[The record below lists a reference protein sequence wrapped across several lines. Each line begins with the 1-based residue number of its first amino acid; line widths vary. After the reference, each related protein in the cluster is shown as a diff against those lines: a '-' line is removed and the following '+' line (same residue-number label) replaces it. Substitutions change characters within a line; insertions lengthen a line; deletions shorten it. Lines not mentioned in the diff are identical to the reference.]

1 MKQMTTSQPA
11 LYFCAVII
19 NEVEMKLEPE
29 LLNLIGNGSIAL
41 IVFVMWYISIKQF
54 SRQQEKNARQEQEN
68 VKQMF
73 VMLEQDI
80 KYKEVLTALLSR
92 METKIDLALRS
103 ER

>member
-1 MKQMTTSQPA
+1 MQMTKSLSRQ
-11 LYFCAVII
+11 YFCTVIT
-19 NEVEMKLEPE
+19 NEVGMKLEPE

-54 SRQQEKNARQEQEN
+54 ARQQEKNARQEQEN
-68 VKQMF
+68 TKQMF

-92 METKIDLALRS
+92 METKIDLALRN

>member
-1 MKQMTTSQPA
+1 MTTTQPS

-19 NEVEMKLEPE
+19 KEDEMKLEPE

-54 SRQQEKNARQEQEN
+54 SRQQEKNTRQEQEN

-80 KYKEVLTALLSR
+80 KYKEVLTALR
-92 METKIDLALRS
+92 N

>member
-1 MKQMTTSQPA
+1 MK
-11 LYFCAVII
+11 
-19 NEVEMKLEPE
+19 EVVMKLEPE

-54 SRQQEKNARQEQEN
+54 SRQQEKNTRQEQEN

-92 METKIDLALRS
+92 METKIDIALRN

>member
-1 MKQMTTSQPA
+1 
-11 LYFCAVII
+11 
-19 NEVEMKLEPE
+19 MKLEPE

-92 METKIDLALRS
+92 SDTKIDLALRS